1 MGNVEYYKKQIIDLR
16 EKVKREQEAKKRD
29 NETYTRL
36 IKNASLSSSKAS
48 YRKTKVDRAASH
60 DRTIENLK
68 VAIARAQV
76 SLAQARKK

>member
-16 EKVKREQEAKKRD
+16 ERVKKEQEAKKRD
-29 NETYTRL
+29 NETYARL

-48 YRKTKVDRAASH
+48 YKKTKVDRAASH

>member
-16 EKVKREQEAKKRD
+16 ERVKKEQEAKKRD
-29 NETYTRL
+29 NETYARL

-48 YRKTKVDRAASH
+48 YKKTKVDRAASH

-68 VAIARAQV
+68 LAIARAQV

>member
-16 EKVKREQEAKKRD
+16 ERVKREQEAKKRD

-36 IKNASLSSSKAS
+36 IKNAQLSSSKAS
-48 YRKTKVDRAASH
+48 YKKTKVDRAASH